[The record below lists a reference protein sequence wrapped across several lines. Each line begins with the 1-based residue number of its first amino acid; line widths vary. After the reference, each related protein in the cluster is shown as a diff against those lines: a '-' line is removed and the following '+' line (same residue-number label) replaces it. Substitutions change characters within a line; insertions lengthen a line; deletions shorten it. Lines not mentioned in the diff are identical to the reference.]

1 GGFGIFLRLH
11 LFPEDL
17 FRAVIRQLLD
27 QSFIKRFPLK
37 LLFLLRR
44 ILEPLQQPISE
55 RGLISAPQLPSHP
68 PAGNKPEDQ
77 DRERIGG
84 HNEKKGQQPDEE
96 PVRSRGCG
104 GRMGVRRVRG
114 LEGRAAD
121 VSRAGGWGPSRGRR
135 HGPLRRVVP
144 SGGCRKR
151 GLRRV
156 RSRTDWSV

>member
-1 GGFGIFLRLH
+1 
-11 LFPEDL
+11 
-17 FRAVIRQLLD
+17 
-27 QSFIKRFPLK
+27 
-37 LLFLLRR
+37 
-44 ILEPLQQPISE
+44 ISE

-84 HNEKKGQQPDEE
+84 HTEKNGQQPDEE

-121 VSRAGGWGPSRGRR
+121 VSRAGGGGPSRGRR

-156 RSRTDWSV
+156 RSRTDWSVGSWKDKRRSLYWCEEPESRHAESAASIASPPGDVTQTKQRSWSGHRG